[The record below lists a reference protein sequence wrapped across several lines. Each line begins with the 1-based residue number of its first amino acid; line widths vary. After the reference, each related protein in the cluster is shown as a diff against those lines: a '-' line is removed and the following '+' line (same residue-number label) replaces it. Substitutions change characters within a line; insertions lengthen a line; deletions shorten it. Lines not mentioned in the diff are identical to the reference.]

1 MRGWEGSFA
10 FAANFPCIPL
20 PYRRCPLAAH
30 DGIIVQ
36 VFAFCSPNASA
47 VSDAPHSR
55 SAQVGSVLGARS
67 IQRFEGSRP
76 WGGDYA
82 YSIML
87 GLGEKLGEQLL
98 ERARARRGLVWE
110 SLRVVGTGFWVE
122 VGNGQLVWG
131 QAGRTTPAG
140 GEGHQV
146 SELGKVVSCGD
157 WGERG
162 WRTELDLG
170 SGESLDD
177 HHAAAAF
184 GTEPK

>member
-1 MRGWEGSFA
+1 ME
-10 FAANFPCIPL
+10 
-20 PYRRCPLAAH
+20 LAR
-30 DGIIVQ
+30 
-36 VFAFCSPNASA
+36 NASA